1 MITFKQFFTE
11 TGELG
16 CLIRGLKVLN
26 FLVGES
32 NSGIYLYWNWI
43 KWTRKKKKRKCIFNF
58 CKSTKVLVG
67 NLVPSSD
74 GIFTLLIKVFNSS
87 ILLCWLWGSIC
98 SLWSMSRHGVLQVS
112 WNPCLWVSLHR
123 YSMHLSYQNVQQNN
137 GIMKMREWFQI
148 N

>member
-26 FLVGES
+26 FLVGDS
-32 NSGIYLYWNWI
+32 NSGIHLYWNWI

-74 GIFTLLIKVFNSS
+74 GIFTLLIKVLIYPFFSADFGEAS
-87 ILLCWLWGSIC
+87 ALFD
-98 SLWSMSRHGVLQVS
+98 
-112 WNPCLWVSLHR
+112 PCLDMEFFKCPGTLVSGFHCIDIVCIFHTRMYGRTMELWR
-123 YSMHLSYQNVQQNN
+123 WENDS
-137 GIMKMREWFQI
+137 R
-148 N
+148 